1 MKQFL
6 GGRRAV
12 QLAKGLFFLNGL
24 IWLGL
29 SVAGVLRLVGGNPAT
44 LAVVSLLMFGNSAAM
59 FLAGLLL
66 GEGRRLGYVF
76 ALALLL
82 VNILLTFTDQVG
94 LLDWLTVAIDL
105 ILLGLLL
112 GSYRVYVGRGKGEAA
127 D

>member
-6 GGRRAV
+6 GRRKAV

-29 SVAGVLRLVGGNPAT
+29 SLSGALRLVGGNPAT

-59 FLAGLLL
+59 FLAGLVL
-66 GEGRRLGYVF
+66 GEGRRLGYGF

-94 LLDWLTVAIDL
+94 LLDWLNMAE
-105 ILLGLLL
+105 
-112 GSYRVYVGRGKGEAA
+112 SN
-127 D
+127 